1 MNEFIERL
9 KNDIEFR
16 HELRDYLAGQ
26 KDRMN
31 EIVDEYNK
39 QRDKLVVSVIDEFAG
54 EKGIELSDTE
64 EAKQKRYEVCRSV
77 HKREVNEYDS
87 ALKMLFS

>member
-9 KNDIEFR
+9 KNDVEFR

-39 QRDKLVVSVIDEFAG
+39 QRDKLVVSVIEEFAKD
-54 EKGIELSDTE
+54 KGIELSDSE
-64 EAKQKRYEVCRSV
+64 ESRKKCYEICNSV
-77 HKREVNEYDS
+77 HKKEVDEYDS

>member
-9 KNDIEFR
+9 KSDIEFR
-16 HELRDYLAGQ
+16 HELRDFLAGQ

-39 QRDKLVVSVIDEFAG
+39 QRDKLVISVIDEFAS
-54 EKGIELSDTE
+54 EKGIEISDSE
-64 EAKQKRYEVCRSV
+64 ESNKKRREICGSV
-77 HKREVNEYDS
+77 HKREVDEYDS

>member
-39 QRDKLVVSVIDEFAG
+39 QRDKLVVSVID
-54 EKGIELSDTE
+54 
-64 EAKQKRYEVCRSV
+64 
-77 HKREVNEYDS
+77 
-87 ALKMLFS
+87 